1 MQLFY
6 SDEIDLLYKN
16 LSESDSKP
24 AVLSLIPEYSST
36 FISHTSLEFPKP
48 LLLLYDPN
56 FLKLSYHELLD
67 QCESVDISI
76 TERMVLTV
84 EKESRKQF
92 KSKTWFKYRS
102 GSITA
107 SRMQSVCST
116 NASHPSQTLI
126 NKSATLNLTDFIVNK
141 LHGVVTMKS
150 LPEGVMRRK

>member
-1 MQLFY
+1 
-6 SDEIDLLYKN
+6 
-16 LSESDSKP
+16 
-24 AVLSLIPEYSST
+24 
-36 FISHTSLEFPKP
+36 
-48 LLLLYDPN
+48 
-56 FLKLSYHELLD
+56 
-67 QCESVDISI
+67 
-76 TERMVLTV
+76 MVLTV

-102 GSITA
+102 GRVTA

-126 NKSATLNLTDFIVNK
+126 EQICYPESYGFIVNK